1 MPLFNADGSKPQ
13 PPPPAILPGSS
24 APLGHR
30 MKVVVAVPSAAQ
42 EDSLEFQALAV
53 TAQAVKEHLGR
64 VFGRDRVVVYD
75 RMSVMEGEWNENQVT
90 MLVYVRHASLHLD
103 WPPALHLLL
112 VVFGSGVPESL
123 AVLTMI

>member
-30 MKVVVAVPSAAQ
+30 WKVVVAVPSAAQ

-75 RMSVMEGEWNENQVT
+75 RMSVIDGEWNEDEVT
-90 MLVYVRHASLHLD
+90 AMILHEPL
-103 WPPALHLLL
+103 ALLRL
-112 VVFGSGVPESL
+112 VVLLPVVVL
-123 AVLTMI
+123 AQAQASSFCSSP